1 VTAPTSIAAGVPH
14 PDRRVTAHGW
24 LRGLQRRSGLSRR
37 ARLVASVLFAYMD
50 PDGSS
55 CFPSLATIA
64 ADAGYGSVTSVL
76 AGLDELAE
84 AGWLLREPRRHRD
97 GSPATTAY
105 AAVVPA
111 ESVDP
116 ADPVGPS
123 VDPAPVVDNRPPAVD
138 EAPAGTP
145 RPWGALPRP
154 GGVDLASDLANKPP
168 RTHARR
174 RRRRGRPPSPAPSWR
189 LVTAPDGRVYAVDCA
204 ESAESAESPT
214 GSPLRSLPSLR
225 SQVPNRE
232 GGAW

>member
-1 VTAPTSIAAGVPH
+1 VTAPTLAATGPH

-24 LRGLQRRSGLSRR
+24 LRAVQRRSGLSRR

-64 ADAGYGSVTSVL
+64 ADAGYSSVTSVL
-76 AGLDELAE
+76 AGLDELTG

-116 ADPVGPS
+116 ADPVGPP
-123 VDPAPVVDNRPPAVD
+123 VDPADAVDNRPATVD
-138 EAPAGTP
+138 DERRGTP
-145 RPWGALPRP
+145 RPRGGVPRP
-154 GGVDLASDLANKPP
+154 GGVDLASDLAKKPA

-174 RRRRGRPPSPAPSWR
+174 RRRRERPPSPAATWR
-189 LVTAPDGRVYAVDCA
+189 LVTAPDGRPYAVEADGMT
-204 ESAESAESPT
+204 P
-214 GSPLRSLPSLR
+214 
-225 SQVPNRE
+225 
-232 GGAW
+232 